1 MKSLLKNYK
10 KAVACS
16 SFFTELITNYEKA
29 SKMTFTKAGLNRFY
43 GAVVF
48 RPLRDL
54 EDSVT
59 SINKTGHW

>member
-10 KAVACS
+10 KAVACSS

-43 GAVVF
+43 GAVFLGLFV
-48 RPLRDL
+48 
-54 EDSVT
+54 
-59 SINKTGHW
+59 I